1 MKVTYLKEGIL
12 SIALFSLSANE
23 NKGVIARAK
32 IVILDHEIEA
42 MCWRW
47 QNKKLE
53 DAWVSGSQVSFFVLD
68 CYAQIFHG
76 RKINS

>member
-42 MCWRW
+42 MC
-47 QNKKLE
+47 
-53 DAWVSGSQVSFFVLD
+53 
-68 CYAQIFHG
+68 
-76 RKINS
+76 